1 MKLGIRGL
9 VWPTL
14 ILALG
19 LSACG
24 KAEEP
29 AATPDALEMSANTLP
44 QEGEPAVE
52 QPDRASAPLVPQAEI
67 NTDPVTI
74 LGETTPIRFVGQEPD
89 WEAILDEG
97 WIVFER
103 PGLPLIEAPI
113 PELPD
118 AAAGQLSFEAGTL
131 SLEFVSAGCESVIG
145 TLAVT
150 ILYEDVS
157 YQGCGGAQEADDD
170 EMPEAIEVSWQGLIY
185 EYLPA
190 IDACLDAA
198 DGPRLIRALYPREGN
213 TAGMILM
220 DEVGRYEECGA
231 DAETADISFFD
242 PVTADQAEIW
252 FEGDAV
258 FERGEDG
265 PPCRAV
271 EPMLDLIIGD
281 DFGIMHPAGCR

>member
-1 MKLGIRGL
+1 MKVGIRGL

-14 ILALG
+14 ILAIG

-24 KAEEP
+24 KA
-29 AATPDALEMSANTLP
+29 ADSADVPDALEMSANDLP
-44 QEGEPAVE
+44 QEGEPALV
-52 QPDRASAPLVPQAEI
+52 QPDRASAPLVPQTEI

-74 LGETTPIRFVGQEPD
+74 LGETTPIRIVGQEPD
-89 WEAILDEG
+89 WEAVLDDG

-118 AAAGQLSFEAGTL
+118 ATAGSLTFEAGTL
-131 SLEFVSAGCESVIG
+131 SVEFTENGCESVIG

-150 ILYEDVS
+150 IQYDEVS
-157 YQGCGGAQEADDD
+157 YQGCGGAQADDD
-170 EMPEAIEVSWQGLIY
+170 DDMPEAIDVSWQGLIY

-231 DAETADISFFD
+231 DAETAEISFFD
-242 PVTADQAEIW
+242 PVTVDQAEIW
-252 FEGDAV
+252 FDGDAV
-258 FERGEDG
+258 FERGEGG
-265 PPCRAV
+265 PTCKAV